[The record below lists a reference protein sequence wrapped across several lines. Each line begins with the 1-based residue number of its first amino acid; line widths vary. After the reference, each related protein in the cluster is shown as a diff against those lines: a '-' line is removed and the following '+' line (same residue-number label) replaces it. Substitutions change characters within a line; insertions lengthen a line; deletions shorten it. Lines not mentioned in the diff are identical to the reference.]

1 MRKKGEEER
10 KGRLLRGLGRL
21 GLDLVRGGKE
31 RRRCCLRLSLCLR
44 FCLLLLLLLLLLHL
58 LFLFLL
64 DCFFLLLFPQPV

>member
-44 FCLLLLLLLLLLHL
+44 FCLLLLLLLLLL
-58 LFLFLL
+58 FLFFL
-64 DCFFLLLFPQPV
+64 DCFFLLLFPRPV

>member
-1 MRKKGEEER
+1 LRKKGEEER

-44 FCLLLLLLLLLLHL
+44 FCLLLLLLLLLL
-58 LFLFLL
+58 LFLFFL
-64 DCFFLLLFPQPV
+64 DCFFLLLFPRPV

>member
-44 FCLLLLLLLLLLHL
+44 FCLLLLLLLLLL
-58 LFLFLL
+58 LFLFFL
-64 DCFFLLLFPQPV
+64 DCFFLLLFPRPV

>member
-1 MRKKGEEER
+1 LRKKGEEER

-44 FCLLLLLLLLLLHL
+44 FCLLLLLLLLLL
-58 LFLFLL
+58 FLFFL
-64 DCFFLLLFPQPV
+64 DCFFLLLFPRPV

>member
-21 GLDLVRGGKE
+21 GLDLDLVRGGKE

-44 FCLLLLLLLLLLHL
+44 FCLLLLLLLLLL
-58 LFLFLL
+58 FLFFL
-64 DCFFLLLFPQPV
+64 DCFFLLLFPRPV

>member
-21 GLDLVRGGKE
+21 GLDLVRGGTE

-44 FCLLLLLLLLLLHL
+44 FCLLLLLLLLLL
-58 LFLFLL
+58 FLFFL
-64 DCFFLLLFPQPV
+64 DCFFLLLFPRPV